1 MIERKL
7 VKEFSQ
13 KNNTRTAK
21 IYISENYQV
30 NLYDQENLVRE
41 VDMKK
46 YPYPH
51 AEFVAKCWLSKLTNY
66 IEHGKK
72 K

>member
-1 MIERKL
+1 MNKKL
-7 VKEFSQ
+7 VKEFAE
-13 KNNTRTAK
+13 KETTRTAK
-21 IYISENYQV
+21 IYFADSYEV
-30 NLYDQENLVRE
+30 NLYDEEKLIRK

-46 YPYPH
+46 YPYSH